1 MTAPAPADLA
11 GVRVG
16 RYLLHQ
22 PIAQG
27 GMATIHL
34 ARLTGDEGFTR
45 IVAAKRLRPEYA
57 HDAEFVTMF
66 LDEAR
71 VASKIHH
78 ANVVPVL
85 DVISAGGEVILVQ
98 EYVHGV
104 ALDKLCQL
112 ARARG
117 VTVPVPIAVAI
128 ATQVLAGLGAAHA
141 TTDELG
147 APLAVIHRDVSPHNI
162 MIASDGTARLLDF
175 GIAKASVAAHV
186 TRENS
191 FKGKIAY
198 SAPEQLQGGAT
209 QASDLFA
216 FGVVLWEL
224 LAGVRMHQGAS
235 GEREIVGRIMSGTL
249 PRLAVATAQA
259 DPSRRAAVLALAS
272 VVERS
277 LAVEP
282 ADRWPDAA
290 AMARALTDRVTPA
303 SSTDV
308 AAWLRD
314 LGRELL
320 EQREQ
325 RLAADEVSWRRTLTP
340 TRARRVSEPD
350 VEITRD
356 PGPAA
361 RARRTRRAALAAAAV
376 AIASG
381 AAIAWLWP
389 RPSPQRAAPSA
400 PLTAPATTAPPVT
413 TAPAAPAPATAAP
426 PVDTRTAP
434 PASTAV
440 AGAPPAVEPASATQP
455 APSTAATGHRRR
467 GPRAATT
474 APLPAPTSAPAA
486 PAAVPVDACDPPY
499 TFEGTKKVFK
509 PSCL

>member
-249 PRLAVATAQA
+249 PRLAVAVAQA

-303 SSTDV
+303 STTDV
-308 AAWLRD
+308 AAWLRE

-356 PGPAA
+356 PGAA
-361 RARRTRRAALAAAAV
+361 TRARRTRRAALAAATV
-376 AIASG
+376 AIACG

-389 RPSPQRAAPSA
+389 RTPTPTPTAAPIAPTAIVPAAIAPSA
-400 PLTAPATTAPPVT
+400 VVAPIAAPPV
-413 TAPAAPAPATAAP
+413 APPPPPTQPVVAGAPPSATPPPAVAPPGHRRRGSRAAAAEPPTVAPPSAAPAPA
-426 PVDTRTAP
+426 
-434 PASTAV
+434 PA
-440 AGAPPAVEPASATQP
+440 
-455 APSTAATGHRRR
+455 
-467 GPRAATT
+467 
-474 APLPAPTSAPAA
+474 
-486 PAAVPVDACDPPY
+486 DACDPPY